1 MNTRIKRVLA
11 LLMVLAMVF
20 CFIPTVSMTV
30 SADTADGGAN
40 GVEGSKTAAPTEL
53 DKNHRETSVTLS
65 LPAAERHYV
74 YDVVFVMDSSTSTT
88 NNDVDFS
95 DYVTPLLNEVVDK
108 EAVIKVGVVKCRGR
122 VFDTISLASDGA
134 YAGLVEYSEETAQ
147 AITDGIDYPE
157 KSLKDRSSGTNM
169 HGGLD
174 LANDWLAADEEVPN
188 DNKFVI
194 LLMDGKTYI
203 WNNEEDE
210 PTTVYTQY
218 MASGKIYT
226 TPAVGQSTGSYTKSA
241 YKLKDSNYY
250 NYTTT
255 PTGIGSTVT
264 VSDMTKCF
272 YSPYYVDI
280 YNSTNE
286 ELSSTDT
293 KYDFYCAYADKKG
306 TTAKGSVVTHP
317 VTNGAQ
323 FTYNLHKSY
332 YEFIPEDDTETGIKW
347 TELNWLE
354 AAPYEFTESDDDTYT
369 YDLESPNPDFYQVH
383 PDSLQK
389 GLYLTG
395 HLWTDMGEKY
405 HTAAIVYSGWGG
417 GSGLELAK
425 SFCDW
430 IKTPD
435 VSEYSAEITDTDS
448 VNAVFDSIKED
459 IIYMVASGVVTD
471 IIPDEFTLKI
481 DGADTFKMT
490 VGGESISAT
499 QDGENAWN
507 FGEADAT
514 GLYPYRIEYTPD
526 TNSFRWIINVPIE
539 VANPVTL
546 TYTLIID
553 EDAEYGEHDTNVSA
567 VLDYVTSQGDDGEYE
582 FEIPVVTYVE
592 LYTVTYNDGVED
604 EVVFPDQVYPDNKL
618 GDATPAFNGTPTRE
632 GYKFLGW
639 RPEVSDTV
647 TGNVTYYAQWE
658 KLPDPVVPP
667 QTGDTMNMTLWIAI
681 LALAVTGVGVVA
693 LTKKR

>member
-1 MNTRIKRVLA
+1 MKKQLKRVLI
-11 LLMVLAMVF
+11 LMMVVAMVF
-20 CFIPTVSMTV
+20 CFIPAASLTV
-30 SADTADGGAN
+30 SADATDAATQGI
-40 GVEGSKTAAPTEL
+40 EGSKTASPTEL
-53 DKNHRETSVTLS
+53 DKNHRETNVTLS
-65 LPAAERHYV
+65 LPAAEGHYV

-95 DYVTPLLNEVVDK
+95 TYVTPLLNGVIEKD
-108 EAVIKVGVVKCRGR
+108 AVIKVGVIKCRGR
-122 VFDTISLASDGA
+122 VFDTIALASGDA
-134 YAGLVEYSEETAQ
+134 YSGLVEYSDSTAK
-147 AITDGIDYPE
+147 AIEDGIDYPE
-157 KSLKDRSSGTNM
+157 QALKDRSSGTNM

-174 LANDWLAADEEVPN
+174 LANDWLTADEEVPN

-203 WNNEEDE
+203 WNNDEDE

-218 MASGKIYT
+218 MASGKVYG

-241 YKLKDSNYY
+241 YKHTDNYY
-250 NYTTT
+250 YSYTTT
-255 PTGIGSTVT
+255 PTGGGPVT

-306 TTAKGSVVTHP
+306 TTAKGSLETYP

-323 FTYNLHKSY
+323 FTYALHKNY
-332 YEFIPEDDTETGIKW
+332 YEFTPVNDTETGVDW
-347 TELNWLE
+347 TTLNWLE
-354 AAPYEFTESDDDTYT
+354 AAPYELADTDDNSYT
-369 YDLESPNPDFYQVH
+369 HDLDKPNPDFYQVH

-395 HLWTDMGEKY
+395 HLWTDMGAKY
-405 HTAAIVYSGWGG
+405 HTAAIIYSEWKG

-435 VSEYSAEITDTDS
+435 VSEYSAEITNADA
-448 VNAVFDSIKED
+448 VNAVFNSIKED

-507 FGEADAT
+507 FGTPDNSGA
-514 GLYPYRIEYTPD
+514 YPYRVEYSED

-539 VANPVTL
+539 VARPVTL

-553 EDAEYGEHDTNVSA
+553 EDAEYGEHDTNVSST
-567 VLDYVTSQGDDGEYE
+567 LEYETSQGDDGEYV
-582 FEIPVVTYVE
+582 FDIPVVTYVE

-604 EVVFPDQVYPDNKL
+604 EVVFPDQVYPDNYL

-639 RPEVSDTV
+639 KPEVSDTV

-667 QTGDTMNMTLWIAI
+667 QTGDPMNMVLWISV
-681 LALAVTGVGVVA
+681 LALALAGQGVLA